1 MLQSGG
7 YSYFI
12 LQCLRTLNYLPV
24 EKVEHPKDIFAK
36 TNFNFLGKEF
46 ENLEEELGKGSN
58 TILRILSVRGVLPP
72 PLRKNFRQ
80 KKVTDLGGTPLPPFT
95 DIPPKNVL
103 QKVLKMVF
111 FAQKHLFLIQK
122 VAELGGTPLLRQFF
136 GNKGVRDL
144 EGTPPPRLRT
154 KSAK

>member
-58 TILRILSVRGVLPP
+58 TTLRILSVRGVPP
-72 PLRKNFRQ
+72 PLYGQNFRQ
-80 KKVTDLGGTPLPPFT
+80 KKVTDLGGTP
-95 DIPPKNVL
+95 
-103 QKVLKMVF
+103 
-111 FAQKHLFLIQK
+111 
-122 VAELGGTPLLRQFF
+122 
-136 GNKGVRDL
+136 
-144 EGTPPPRLRT
+144 PPPLRT
-154 KSAK
+154 FPQKMFFKKC